1 MTRNVASAMTY
12 YKAPKG
18 KPSKDLKHYF
28 CFVSA
33 CEVGNEELLSGICLY
48 QFKVGRKLVKI
59 LLGSVE
65 NVGWTADLTP
75 TRVNEGLKGKEFD
88 SGSALEALAGLK
100 W

>member
-1 MTRNVASAMTY
+1 MTY

-48 QFKVGRKLVKI
+48 QFKERRKLVKI

-65 NVGWTADLTP
+65 NIGWTADLTA
-75 TRVNEGLKGKEFD
+75 TRVKDDRNSD
-88 SGSALEALAGLK
+88 MISSGSALEALAGLK
-100 W
+100 F